1 MVSGVMY
8 PSPMIGGGPMT
19 CTMSN
24 WLRRDLASSTARLNA
39 GRDAGEKSEG
49 VEDPS
54 DRHGSD
60 LVWVGVRC
68 VDRSRMSRGLD
79 ETAPTL

>member
-1 MVSGVMY
+1 
-8 PSPMIGGGPMT
+8 MT

-79 ETAPTL
+79 ETAQTL